1 MQNAISEILKG
12 IPQGKVFDSHYVI
25 SQLVK
30 LHSDVYNTFVDG
42 TEASNGTLAARHGQI
57 AIETDKFD
65 TISKNSNKSWSENI
79 HGNPSECTAWVK
91 L

>member
-12 IPQGKVFDSHYVI
+12 IPQGKVFDSHYAI
-25 SQLVK
+25 SQLMK
-30 LHSDVYNTFVDG
+30 LHSDVYNTFVSGAED
-42 TEASNGTLAARHGQI
+42 TNGTFAARHGQI
-57 AIETDKFD
+57 AKEIDKFD